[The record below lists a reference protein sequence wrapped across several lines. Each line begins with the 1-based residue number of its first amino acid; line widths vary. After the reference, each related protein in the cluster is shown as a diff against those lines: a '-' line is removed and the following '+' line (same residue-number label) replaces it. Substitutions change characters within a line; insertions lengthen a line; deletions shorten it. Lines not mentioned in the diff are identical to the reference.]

1 MTRKAVI
8 FDLDGTLLDTL
19 ADIGASMNQV
29 LSERGYPVFPIQDYR
44 RMVGDGIDTL
54 AKRTVPAEVQTP
66 ELLAACV
73 ARNREIYATRWNLE
87 TRPYAGIDDM
97 LKALAERGLKLAV
110 LSNKPQDPVRQC
122 VDHYFSHIPFEHVYG
137 VGGSIPKKPDPAGVR
152 QIMTEWDLP
161 NEAILYVGDTNTDMQ
176 TAVAAGLYAIG
187 VTWGFRDRE
196 ELEANGADVIID
208 HPDELLSLVD

>member
-1 MTRKAVI
+1 MTKQAVI

-29 LSERGYPVFPIQDYR
+29 LSERGYPVFPIRDYR
-44 RMVGDGIDTL
+44 HKVGDGIDTL
-54 AKRTVPAEVQTP
+54 AKRTVPTEVQTP

-73 ARNREIYATRWNLE
+73 ARNREIYATRWNRE

-97 LKALAERGLKLAV
+97 LRALVERGLKQAV
-110 LSNKPQDPVRQC
+110 LSNKPHEPVVRC
-122 VDHYFSHIPFEHVYG
+122 VEHYFSHIPFEHVYG

-152 QIMTEWDLP
+152 QIMAAWGLP
-161 NEAILYVGDTNTDMQ
+161 KEAILYVGDTNTDMQ
-176 TAVAAGLYAIG
+176 TAVAAGLYAVG

-196 ELEANGADVIID
+196 ELEANGANVIID
-208 HPDELLSLVD
+208 HPEELLSLLD